1 MVKTEHLSTR
11 ENSLPMKLNG
21 EGQLLKNVDYFKYLG
36 SVIYKDDTIDR
47 GVGLRVQAAWSSWR
61 KLFGVLCNRK
71 IPLKLNAKV
80 YEVMIRAALTYGSEC
95 WPWVMKVNNKRKI
108 ANTEMRMLR
117 GILSVETGSHAK
129 RTNATHIRCLHR

>member
-11 ENSLPMKLNG
+11 ENSLLIKLNG
-21 EGQLLKNVDYFKYLG
+21 EELKNVDHYKYLG

-47 GVGLRVQAAWSSWR
+47 DVDLRVQAAWSSWR

-71 IPLKLNAKV
+71 IPLKLKAKV

-95 WPWVMKVNNKRKI
+95 WVMKVNNKRKI

-129 RTNATHIRCLHR
+129 RTHT